1 MEEYDNNVRPDIP
14 GLVETEKSRKG
25 KKKGGANKKTL
36 SLQTFLQDE
45 SQEANLDSA
54 GQSETENIEAHFAK
68 LNLDDEEL
76 IVMESC
82 HSYFHDILRKM
93 GPTNAMDAR
102 LQQEMDSFPPEAK
115 VRDLRRPARLV
126 LTSSISESHP
136 EVWWIQKL
144 YPQIQGSRSSGQNC
158 GCQSR
163 SKIGSRDGI

>member
-1 MEEYDNNVRPDIP
+1 MEEYESNVRPDIP
-14 GLVETEKSRKG
+14 GLVETEKNRKG

-45 SQEANLDSA
+45 AQDTHLDTAEQEDSD
-54 GQSETENIEAHFAK
+54 SIESHFAK

-82 HSYFHDILRKM
+82 HSYFHDILRQM

-115 VRDLRRPARLV
+115 VRGQREQLV

-144 YPQIQGSRSSGQNC
+144 HPQIEGSGCGGQNC
-158 GCQSR
+158 GGQGR
-163 SKIGSRDGI
+163 SEIGSRNGI

>member
-1 MEEYDNNVRPDIP
+1 MEEFDNNVRPDIP

-45 SQEANLDSA
+45 SQESNLDSA
-54 GQSETENIEAHFAK
+54 GQSEADTMEAHFAK

-115 VRDLRRPARLV
+115 VKSHCRPTCIDLQHCRK
-126 LTSSISESHP
+126 S
-136 EVWWIQKL
+136 
-144 YPQIQGSRSSGQNC
+144 SRSVADTETLSSDPRIWPLWTRLWRPKQ
-158 GCQSR
+158 
-163 SKIGSRDGI
+163 I

>member
-45 SQEANLDSA
+45 SQESNLDSA
-54 GQSETENIEAHFAK
+54 GQSEADNMEAHFAK

-115 VRDLRRPARLV
+115 VFPSPRLASFN
-126 LTSSISESHP
+126 LQHFR
-136 EVWWIQKL
+136 KL
-144 YPQIQGSRSSGQNC
+144 SRSVEATEISSSDPRISPLWTKLWPPKQ
-158 GCQSR
+158 
-163 SKIGSRDGI
+163 I

>member
-1 MEEYDNNVRPDIP
+1 MEEYESNIRPDIP
-14 GLVETEKSRKG
+14 GLVETEKNRKG

-45 SQEANLDSA
+45 AQDTHLDTAEQEDPDS
-54 GQSETENIEAHFAK
+54 IESHFAK

-82 HSYFHDILRKM
+82 HSYFHDILRQM

-115 VRDLRRPARLV
+115 VKINTVNAFHFISWSTNYCLMSTVNRPQTKVEHNEPTNIL
-126 LTSSISESHP
+126 
-136 EVWWIQKL
+136 
-144 YPQIQGSRSSGQNC
+144 
-158 GCQSR
+158 
-163 SKIGSRDGI
+163 

>member
-54 GQSETENIEAHFAK
+54 GQSETDNMEAHFAK

-115 VRDLRRPARLV
+115 VRGHRELLV

-136 EVWWIQKL
+136 EVRWIQKL
-144 YPQIQGSRSSGQNC
+144 YPQIEGSCCCGQNC

-163 SKIGSRDGI
+163 SEIGSRNGI

>member
-1 MEEYDNNVRPDIP
+1 MDEYDNNVRPDIP
-14 GLVETEKSRKG
+14 GLVETEKTRKG

-45 SQEANLDSA
+45 SQESNLDSP
-54 GQSETENIEAHFAK
+54 GQSEADNMEAHFAK

-115 VRDLRRPARLV
+115 VKVHLV
-126 LTSSISESHP
+126 QLLLTSSISESHP
-136 EVWWIQKL
+136 EVWRLQKL
-144 YPQIQGSRSSGQNC
+144 YP
-158 GCQSR
+158 
-163 SKIGSRDGI
+163 